1 MKKIF
6 ILYTLLLCSICM
18 NVMAQQMVTVQGVV
32 IDENKEPLIGVNV
45 TVKDVPGLG
54 AITDINGKYSIKME
68 PYHKLVFSYIGYTSV
83 EVLVKELRTVNVT
96 MKEAEAKAIDEVVIT
111 GTGVQRKLTQTGAI
125 STVNVD
131 LLKSNPSSSIVN
143 SLAGNVPGIMARQV
157 SGQPGKNVS
166 EFWIRGISTFGASS
180 SA

>member
-68 PYHKLVFSYIGYTSV
+68 PYHKLVFSYIGYTTV
-83 EVLVKELRTVNVT
+83 EVLVKECVP
-96 MKEAEAKAIDEVVIT
+96 
-111 GTGVQRKLTQTGAI
+111 
-125 STVNVD
+125 ST
-131 LLKSNPSSSIVN
+131 S
-143 SLAGNVPGIMARQV
+143 R
-157 SGQPGKNVS
+157 
-166 EFWIRGISTFGASS
+166 
-180 SA
+180 